1 MKKEVKFA
9 IIADPHYYSEKLGN
23 SGFAYTMRANS
34 DQKMLAHS
42 RAVITA
48 ALEEI
53 KNSDAEFLLIA
64 GDLTNEGERVSH
76 EEMRHLLYDFQKN
89 MPVYV
94 ITATHDWCSS
104 GKPKR
109 FEGNKFYSDVETL
122 KPEELRDYYKDF
134 GPQEALSEFF
144 THQNKSSYVIRPV
157 DGVSVFC
164 LDDDQDG
171 NGNSGYSE
179 EHFNWIKQEVEKA
192 KSRGDKI
199 FGMQHHHMLLTEFDR
214 VINGKGSVERKE
226 RLCRD
231 FADIGL
237 SIMFTGHSHMHHIRR
252 IENENGNHFY
262 EFNVA
267 SVCGYPAP
275 IVYCTLTEDGIDT
288 KTEHL
293 KKYIY
298 NGTEYTNAHLK
309 AHATFLFENVL
320 NSAKKNSKIE
330 FITLLTAIGVPGK
343 KAKKMWLFA
352 GDFLKLINSLSVY
365 HTAKILNFFTFG
377 KAINKNDAKQLKDIQ
392 LTDMIFSAFH
402 SILDG
407 SIIKHPVGT
416 AYYNVFTRALSL
428 PLKIVKKLRIKN
440 NSIIRILTHI
450 EKASH
455 EIMTGGEIDANKAK
469 LYF

>member
-1 MKKEVKFA
+1 MNKDVKFA

-23 SGFAYTMRANS
+23 SGIAYEMRANS

-42 RAVITA
+42 RAVITS

-53 KNSDAEFLLIA
+53 KNSDSEFLLIA

-76 EEMRHLLYDFQKN
+76 EEMRHLLYDFQKSK
-89 MPVYV
+89 PIYV

-109 FEGNKFYSDVETL
+109 FEGAKVYKDVETL
-122 KPEELRDYYKDF
+122 KPENLRDFYKDF
-134 GPQEALSEFF
+134 GPEMAVSEFF

-179 EHFNWIKQEVEKA
+179 EHFNWIKQEIEKA
-192 KSRGDKI
+192 LTRGDKI

-214 VINGKGSVERKE
+214 IINGKGSVERKE
-226 RLCRD
+226 KLCRD

-237 SIMFTGHSHMHHIRR
+237 SIMFTGHSHMQHIRK

-267 SVCGYPAP
+267 SVCGYPAS

-288 KTEHL
+288 KTEYVEKYTYNGKEFTNDHL
-293 KKYIY
+293 K
-298 NGTEYTNAHLK
+298 G
-309 AHATFLFENVL
+309 HATFLFENVL
-320 NSAKKNSKIE
+320 NSAKKNGKIE
-330 FITLLTAIGVPGK
+330 FITLLTAIGIPNKTARKV
-343 KAKKMWLFA
+343 WLFA
-352 GDFLKLINSLSVY
+352 GEFLKLINSLSVY
-365 HTAKILNFFTFG
+365 QTAKILNFFTFG
-377 KAINKNDAKQLKDIQ
+377 KAINKNDAKQLKDVQ
-392 LTDMIFSAFH
+392 LTEMIFSAFH

-407 SIIKHPVGT
+407 SIVKHPVGT
-416 AYYNVFTRALSL
+416 PYYNVFTRALSL
-428 PLKIVKKLRIKN
+428 PLIIVKKLRIKN
-440 NSIIRILTHI
+440 KNIIRILTHI
-450 EKASH
+450 KNASH

>member
-9 IIADPHYYSEKLGN
+9 VIADPHYYSEKLGN
-23 SGFAYTMRANS
+23 SGIAYEMRANS

-42 RAVITA
+42 SAVITS

-76 EEMRHLLYDFQKN
+76 EEMRHLLYDFQKSK
-89 MPVYV
+89 PIYV

-109 FEGNKFYSDVETL
+109 FEGAKVYKDVETL
-122 KPEELRDYYKDF
+122 KPEELRDFYKDF
-134 GPQEALSEFF
+134 GPEMAVSEFF

-192 KSRGDKI
+192 LTRGDKI

-214 VINGKGSVERKE
+214 IINGKGSVERKE
-226 RLCRD
+226 KLCRD

-237 SIMFTGHSHMHHIRR
+237 SIMFTGHSHMQHIRR

-267 SVCGYPAP
+267 SVCGYPAS

-288 KTEHL
+288 KTEYVEKYTYNGKEFTNDHL
-293 KKYIY
+293 K
-298 NGTEYTNAHLK
+298 G
-309 AHATFLFENVL
+309 HATFLFENVL

-330 FITLLTAIGVPGK
+330 FITLLTAIGIPNKTARKV
-343 KAKKMWLFA
+343 WLFA
-352 GDFLKLINSLSVY
+352 GEFLKLINSLSVY
-365 HTAKILNFFTFG
+365 QTAKILNFFTFG
-377 KAINKNDAKQLKDIQ
+377 KAINKNDAKQLKDVQ
-392 LTDMIFSAFH
+392 LTEMIFSAFH

-407 SIIKHPVGT
+407 SIVKHPVGT
-416 AYYNVFTRALSL
+416 PYYNVFTRALSL
-428 PLKIVKKLRIKN
+428 PLIIVKKLRIKN
-440 NSIIRILTHI
+440 KNIIRILTHI
-450 EKASH
+450 KNASH

>member
-1 MKKEVKFA
+1 MNKEVKFA

-23 SGFAYTMRANS
+23 SGIAYEMRANS

-42 RAVITA
+42 RAVITS

-76 EEMRHLLYDFQKN
+76 EEMRHLLYDFQKSK
-89 MPVYV
+89 PVYV

-109 FEGNKFYSDVETL
+109 FEGAKVYKDVETL
-122 KPEELRDYYKDF
+122 KPEDLRDFYKDF
-134 GPQEALSEFF
+134 GPEDGVSEFF
-144 THQNKSSYVIRPV
+144 THQKKSSYVVRPV
-157 DGVSVFC
+157 DGVSIFC

-179 EHFNWIKQEVEKA
+179 EHFNWIKQEAEKA
-192 KSRGDKI
+192 LTRGDKI

-214 VINGKGSVERKE
+214 IINGKGSVERKE
-226 RLCRD
+226 KLCRD

-237 SIMFTGHSHMHHIRR
+237 SIMFTGHSHMQHIRR

-267 SVCGYPAP
+267 SVCGYPAS

-288 KTEHL
+288 KTQYV
-293 KKYIY
+293 KKYTY
-298 NGTEYTNAHLK
+298 NGKEFTNDHLK

-330 FITLLTAIGVPGK
+330 FITLLTAIGIPNKTARKV
-343 KAKKMWLFA
+343 WLFA

-377 KAINKNDAKQLKDIQ
+377 KAINKNDAKQLKDVQ

-407 SIIKHPVGT
+407 SIVKHPVGT
-416 AYYNVFTRALSL
+416 PYYNVFTRALSL
-428 PLKIVKKLRIKN
+428 PLIIVNKLGIKN
-440 NSIIRILTHI
+440 KNIIRILTHI
-450 EKASH
+450 KNASH
-455 EIMTGGEIDANKAK
+455 EIMTGGEIDANKSK